1 MNNATI
7 RPVIQKLEEVFSI
20 FNHRLYNGELE
31 HPVITVAPDTTS
43 GAYGWFTTWRAWED
57 GNGGYYEINI
67 CAESLTR
74 PFKDTVG
81 TLLHEMAH
89 LYAQMNDIKDTSRGG
104 TYHNKRFKQIA
115 EAHGLLIGNTEKYGW
130 TDTSLSPETEAF
142 VEEMNFDG
150 FSISRVVLSKTENK
164 KKAVSIKYVCPNCGQ
179 SLRSTKELNLICG
192 ECTDEENIVRME
204 VE

>member
-31 HPVITVAPDTTS
+31 QPVITVAPDTTS

-57 GNGGYYEINI
+57 GNSGYYEINI

-74 PFKDTVG
+74 PFKDIVG

-130 TDTSLSPETEAF
+130 TDTSLSPETESF
-142 VEEMNFDG
+142 VEEMNFTG
-150 FSISRVVLSKTENK
+150 FAISRVIVGKTENK
-164 KKAVSIKYVCPNCGQ
+164 KKTVSIKYVCPNCGQ